1 MKFSSPIRKKSETIV
16 VPTINKDLFEDE
28 PVSMC
33 LCVEKTSDNRIIRNS
48 PQKLTQLRQRNQ
60 QNKMV

>member
-1 MKFSSPIRKKSETIV
+1 MKFSFASSSRKKSESNV

-33 LCVEKTSDNRIIRNS
+33 LCVDKTSGYRIIKNS
-48 PQKLTQLRQRNQ
+48 
-60 QNKMV
+60 

>member
-1 MKFSSPIRKKSETIV
+1 MKFSFASSSRKKSESNV

-33 LCVEKTSDNRIIRNS
+33 LCVDKTSGYRIIKNS
-48 PQKLTQLRQRNQ
+48 QSKFNTVKPKVVT
-60 QNKMV
+60 K

>member
-1 MKFSSPIRKKSETIV
+1 MKFSFSSPNRKKSDVIV

-33 LCVEKTSDNRIIRNS
+33 LCVEKT
-48 PQKLTQLRQRNQ
+48 TTGA
-60 QNKMV
+60 